1 MRIGLGAGALGSD
14 VARLHRVL
22 GAAGHAIAPAEVA
35 AQRMGVTTL
44 GALHAVQRERGLPR
58 VDAIDGATIRV
69 LLELERNIRI
79 DVHEGGTAPAPKH
92 GERPAGVTG
101 RLVNGDG
108 VPMPDMRVA
117 LFAKHLRSEAPLGE
131 ATTNDKG
138 AYAIGY
144 HRSGPVNLAARAYDE
159 SGSAIAMSP
168 TVYAAAAT
176 VQIDLTTAAD
186 GVVRLPSRFT
196 TLRSQVAA
204 QLRGT
209 SLSEL
214 EENKDTHEIG
224 FVARAIRAR
233 FVDVA
238 YLYMAHVI
246 GAKNALRDETLF
258 GIFSGGIPAS
268 LGTAL
273 GSLPDAGIDDA
284 FLSQVLASVLAHS
297 RDSLDRALT
306 AAVSGNV
313 LPMSCA
319 DTKDRELARLDD
331 LRAQATASRPYVR
344 GKTSVSDLLAAG
356 SVTSAV
362 QSAFVS
368 AFAASGGRLGPT
380 WKALR
385 ANKGLS
391 KADLATLKTTLAVGE
406 LLTGNLVLVNDTLHR
421 LSRKALAR
429 VQDLALLD
437 QDDWVARITALDP
450 HATTIPPVL
459 KDDTPDQRIARFAKS
474 LAERFAGRYPS
485 TAFVGGLTKARTTS
499 FATKTELVAVLGAN
513 PSLNLKWTNLDHF
526 VASKKLRVSEAAV
539 AELKT
544 AQRLLRISPHYT
556 SVEALKA
563 SGYHSAQGVYF
574 AGRDPF
580 IAQMTGP
587 LGSAARAK
595 MAFARAHMAYASAL
609 TMFGRHSLALHS
621 TGFAAMASSAPD
633 PGTIADLPDLQAL
646 FGSLDYFG
654 CEDCQSIYSPAAYL
668 VDLLQYLKQFKAT
681 PLPGATGP
689 VAAIGDA
696 RAALLFRRPEIQ
708 YIALDCNNTNV
719 TLPYIDLVNEILE
732 AVIAPPS
739 PPPPQPIVIDTT
751 GTSAERRALPQRI
764 LQAAY
769 IATQGAVFP
778 LTLPFDLP
786 FAQTTAYLAAMGTSR
801 AAGMTLF
808 AGTPSGPS
816 AAAIACAS
824 LGINPTMQAVI
835 DGSDAH
841 QPWERWGFSSENP
854 TGVVNPETRATFT
867 PADWVAALNLVPVL
881 RSRAGLT
888 LQQLYQLLEVAWV
901 TQSSV
906 TLQLGTP
913 GGILSSDTALMTFT
927 GLTADVLDRAHR
939 FLRLLAATGLAMW
952 ELDWALGQGTLDD
965 AFLAFIAGAIAVK
978 TQVALPLQEVLS
990 FWGPLETRDVTS
1002 HLGDEDAVIP
1012 STYSEVFANPTM
1024 LASWA
1029 TVFPPVNAQPPGSFA
1044 LNGGA
1049 LLPSQPTPTAAE
1061 SANLNA
1067 TTAALGIGAD
1077 DVAAMLAATSAV
1089 TPNVLTLETANVL
1102 LRYARLASSLSLS
1115 VPDLVLWIQLTAGT
1129 PFGTTPADTL
1139 EFLRRLA
1146 VLRGTGLG
1154 VRDLDYLM
1162 RNQSA
1167 SQSALAFTTQQTT
1180 TLLQSIRD
1188 AIAKLT
1194 PSQQTDAPTVATVFV
1209 AALATATNVT
1219 ADVVTPVL
1227 NKTGVLP
1234 LPSATI
1240 QLLLQHAI
1248 VDPTQ
1253 FPQLVTAFATVARAA
1268 ALYTALG
1275 ASVVEFAFVV
1285 ENAASFGW
1293 LDPSALP
1300 SSATSPYA
1308 AFEALLRAI
1317 ELDRRQ
1323 PARTPKLFDVLGQW
1337 LVAGQLPVDVATAIA
1352 GTSTVP
1358 SLALALNTTVPD
1370 LTALAGALGATAPSL
1385 AQATQAGS
1393 LADVALLSS
1402 LATALDVVARYSVPG
1417 TTLVSLATSAPD
1429 AGTAAA
1435 AIGAF
1440 QAQYPQSAWFGAV
1453 QPVEDGLRQS
1463 RRDALVAYLLGQGAN
1478 LAPMYTFVT
1487 ADDIYDYFLIDP
1499 EMCACAL
1506 STRLLQ
1512 ASLAIQQ
1519 FVQQCFLNW
1528 SIQVMVD
1535 TTVTGPG
1542 SPWNEWSWRQ
1552 QYRLWQAN
1560 REVFLYPENYV
1571 LPELR
1576 KNASSLFTDLE
1587 SDLRQTNCDADL
1599 AETAFESYLR
1609 KLVDVSHLV
1618 VAAHYSE
1625 TTAAGRVVLH
1635 VFAHTRGTPWKW
1647 YYRTR
1652 TTSSPGAGGVWSAWE
1667 AMNLDI
1673 ASDHFVPVVWDQ
1685 RLHVIWAVFKPE
1697 AEKQR
1702 DQGVP
1707 AIDAGGTQPAPAK
1720 FWAVDLAI
1728 SELSAGKWQ
1737 PKRVLAEKMFFAK
1750 NVPGVSV
1757 DLIDRPPIAFTLRAS
1772 QSPAHDLVITV
1783 YYSLGPT
1790 ELLTVGLLE
1799 LLAGEPVTPV
1809 VESAVG
1815 TLSMLEAPM
1824 KVVQDTKILS
1834 SMLPDPMLVDLS
1846 QEPTYALVQ
1855 TGALTGS
1862 LTAPPGYGFS
1872 AQELV
1877 AGAYFQPKTG
1887 AVTLDVL
1894 AQTTAAGTPAA
1905 VELLGQ
1911 VINPRVVIPPQEA
1924 VFDSLDPFF
1933 VIDGGGGSGASPR
1946 PPRTYLIEPEFYT
1959 VSSNPQEL
1967 DSLAYVK
1974 QWTTRYAFQTFYHPF
1989 ARTMLRELEI
1999 GGMPRLM
2006 SRTLQ
2011 TKPETVRGWS
2021 TAFDFA
2027 SIFKPQPP
2035 VATPYPGQANSPD
2048 VGETALDFSA
2058 GGTGA
2063 YSLYNWEVFYH
2074 GPMFVASLLAQNQQ
2088 YKEAMTWLEY
2098 VFNPTDSSGGPTPQR
2113 FWEMAPFHAMN
2124 ATGANGWVSQQIQNI
2139 LSNLAQGISDPD
2151 TAAALNTYLSD
2162 PFDPHAIASLRISA
2176 YGKATVMKFLDNLI
2190 AWGDSLFSSYTAET
2204 VGQAEQLYVLADMI
2218 LGPAP
2223 SKVRPPPTT
2232 AASQPLTYAQIA
2244 SQLDSFS
2251 NTLVAVE
2258 NLVVAPTPP
2267 PQLVLGSGSTPSLP
2281 QLPGTGKTLFF
2292 CIPPNDQLLAYWTT
2306 VADRLYKIRH
2316 CMNLQGQ
2323 VVPLPL
2329 YAPPINPLLAA
2340 QAAASGQ
2347 MPSGLAPPAPI
2358 YRFFTY
2364 LQKAVELASDVRSFG
2379 ALILSALEKKDAEK
2393 LALLRT
2399 NQELDIQT
2407 RVLDVKTR
2415 QVTEATDQITALHN
2429 QKAVAKIRYD
2439 FYSTLQFMNT
2449 WEMKA
2454 LRLQAAAVSSNHD
2467 ALTQD
2472 DIAMYSSYVPN
2483 FSVGIAGFGGSPNLS
2498 ASYGG
2503 GNIAGAASAHAG
2515 KLRGTAAISAE
2526 SGGMVATT
2534 GGYKR
2539 RMDDWNLQAQLAQA
2553 EMTQIDSQITAANDR
2568 LAIANTE
2575 VAIQDA
2581 QIANAQAV
2589 SDFLTNKYTNSQL
2602 YDWMVT
2608 QLTTVCAQAYQL
2620 AYGLAQQAQS
2630 TYRFELGRYQDTFL
2644 QFGYWDSQHRG
2655 LTAGESLLFD
2665 LRRMEAQYLAQN
2677 ARELELSKHVSLAM
2691 TQPMALVQLMETGTC
2706 QIYLEEALFDADHP
2720 GHYFRRLR
2728 SVALT
2733 IPCVTGP
2740 YTGVNANLT
2749 LTTAVLRTTSTLP
2762 SAGYVPQNA
2771 QTPPGDAT
2779 TFSVTTP
2786 AATIATSTGQN
2797 DAGLFDVNLRD
2808 ERWLPFEG
2816 QGAISAW
2823 TLELNRAANNFDF
2836 STITDIVL
2844 HVRYTA
2850 RPGIAESTVLAAI
2863 APPAGVPRAV
2873 MVSVKST
2880 FGDALYRFFN
2890 PTDTTATQQV
2900 LTLPMTNALFPW
2912 SNVRAPKIH
2921 DIRVFFTLAQAPASG
2936 TSIAATF
2943 GPTGGAA
2950 SSLTLGTSLP
2960 AGWTGTPA
2968 VLSADASVSPSL
2980 APQSFTLTVPT
2991 AGLPSGLTRTVNGQ
3005 VLLDRAKI
3013 QDVVLVVGYV
3023 S

>member
-1 MRIGLGAGALGSD
+1 MRIGLAAGTHGSD

-44 GALHAVQRERGLPR
+44 GALHALQRERGLPR

-69 LLELERNIRI
+69 LLELEQNIRI
-79 DVHEGGTAPAPKH
+79 DVHEDGAVQAFKA
-92 GERPAGVTG
+92 GERPSGVTG

-108 VPMPDMRVA
+108 SPMPGMRVV
-117 LFAKHLRSEAPLGE
+117 LFAKHLRSEAQLGE
-131 ATTNDKG
+131 ARTNDKG

-144 HRSGPVNLAARAYDE
+144 HRSVPVNLVARAYDE
-159 SGSAIAMSP
+159 SGSDIAISP

-196 TLRSQVAA
+196 TLNEQVAA
-204 QLRGT
+204 QLQGT
-209 SLSEL
+209 PLSEL
-214 EENKDTHEIG
+214 TENEDTHEIG

-238 YLYMAHVI
+238 HLYMAHVL
-246 GAKNALRDETLF
+246 GARNALRDETLF

-284 FLSQVLASVLAHS
+284 FLSQVLAGVLAHA

-313 LPMSCA
+313 VPPSYA
-319 DTKDRELARLDD
+319 DAQDVELGRLDD
-331 LRAQATASRPYVR
+331 LRARATASKPYVR

-362 QSAFVS
+362 QTAFVA
-368 AFAASGGRLGPT
+368 AFAAGSGRLGPT

-385 ANKGLS
+385 ANKSLS
-391 KADLATLKTTLAVGE
+391 KADLATLKTTLSVGE
-406 LLTGNLVLVNDTLHR
+406 LLTGNLPLVKDTLQR
-421 LSRKALAR
+421 LSQETLAR

-437 QDDWVARITALDP
+437 QGDWVARITALDP
-450 HATTIPPVL
+450 EASTIPPVL
-459 KDDTPDQRIARFAKS
+459 KDDTPAQRIARFAKS

-485 TAFVGGLTKARTTS
+485 TAFVGGLAKARTTA
-499 FATKTELVAVLGAN
+499 FATKPELVAVLGAN
-513 PSLNLKWTNLDHF
+513 PSLDLKRTNIDQY
-526 VASKKLRVSEAAV
+526 VASKKLAVSPAAL

-556 SVEALKA
+556 SVEALRA
-563 SGYHSAQGVYF
+563 AGYQSAQSVYF

-580 IAQMTGP
+580 LARMTGP
-587 LGSAARAK
+587 FGSAARAK
-595 MAFARAHMAYASAL
+595 MAFARAQITYASAL
-609 TMFGRHSLALHS
+609 TMFARHNLALNS

-633 PGTIADLPDLQAL
+633 PGTVATFPDLQAL

-668 VDLLQYLKQFKAT
+668 ADLLQYLKQFKAT
-681 PLPGATGP
+681 PLTGATGP

-739 PPPPQPIVIDTT
+739 PPLPQPIIIDTT
-751 GTSAERRALPQRI
+751 GTSAERRALPQNVS
-764 LQAAY
+764 QVAY
-769 IATQGAVFP
+769 VATKGAVFP

-786 FAQTTAYLAAMGTSR
+786 FAQTTATLAAMGTSR
-801 AAGMTLF
+801 AAVMTLF
-808 AGTPSGPS
+808 AGAPSGPS
-816 AAAIACAS
+816 AAAIGCAS
-824 LGINPTMQAVI
+824 LGINPAMQTVI
-835 DGSDAH
+835 DGTDAQ

-888 LQQLYQLLEVAWV
+888 LQQLYQLLEVTWV

-913 GGILSSDTALMTFT
+913 GGMLSSDTGLMTFI
-927 GLTADVLDRAHR
+927 GLTADVLGRAHR
-939 FLRLLAATGLAMW
+939 FLRLLAATGLSMW
-952 ELDWALGQGTLDD
+952 ELDWALGQGTLGD
-965 AFLAFIAGAIAVK
+965 AFIAFIAGAIAVK
-978 TQVALPLQEVLS
+978 TQLALPLQEVLS

-1002 HLGDEDAVIP
+1002 HLGDEDAVVL

-1029 TVFPPVNAQPPGSFA
+1029 TVFPPVSSQPPGSFA
-1044 LNGGA
+1044 LNGGP
-1049 LLPSQPTPTAAE
+1049 LIPSQPTPTAAE
-1061 SANLNA
+1061 SANINA

-1077 DVAAMLAATSAV
+1077 DVAAILAATA
-1089 TPNVLTLETANVL
+1089 TPNVLTLATANVL
-1102 LRYARLASSLSLS
+1102 LRYARLASTLSLS
-1115 VPDLVLWIQLTAGT
+1115 VPDLILWVQLTAGT
-1129 PFGTTPADTL
+1129 PFGTTPADTI

-1154 VRDLDYLM
+1154 VHDLDYLL

-1167 SQSALAFTTQQTT
+1167 SRSALAFTTQQTT

-1188 AIAKLT
+1188 AITKLT

-1209 AALATATNVT
+1209 AALATVTNVT
-1219 ADVVTPVL
+1219 ADVVIPVL
-1227 NKTGVLP
+1227 NNTGVLP
-1234 LPSATI
+1234 LPSTTI
-1240 QLLLQHAI
+1240 QLLLQNAA

-1253 FPQLVTAFATVARAA
+1253 FPQLVAAFVTVAKAA

-1275 ASVVEFAFVV
+1275 ASVVEFAFIV
-1285 ENAASFGW
+1285 EEAASFGW

-1300 SSATSPYA
+1300 SSATSPYG
-1308 AFEALLRAI
+1308 AFEALLRAL

-1337 LVAGQLPVDVATAIA
+1337 LVAGQLPADVATAIA
-1352 GTSTVP
+1352 GTSTVS
-1358 SLALALNTTVPD
+1358 SLALALNATVPD
-1370 LTALAGALGATAPSL
+1370 VTALAGALGATGPSL
-1385 AQATQAGS
+1385 APATRAGS
-1393 LADVALLSS
+1393 LADVAMLSS
-1402 LATALDVVARYSVPG
+1402 LAKALDVAAPYSAPG
-1417 TTLVSLATSAPD
+1417 TTLVSLATGSPD

-1435 AIGAF
+1435 AIGTF

-1463 RRDALVAYLLGQGAN
+1463 RRDALVAYLLGPGAN
-1478 LAPMYTFVT
+1478 LVPMVTFVT

-1519 FVQQCFLNW
+1519 FVQQCFLNL
-1528 SIQVMVD
+1528 SIQVTVD
-1535 TTVTGPG
+1535 TTATG

-1576 KNASSLFTDLE
+1576 KNASSFFTDLE

-1599 AETAFESYLR
+1599 AETAFERYLR
-1609 KLVDVSHLV
+1609 KLIDVSHLV
-1618 VAAHYSE
+1618 VAAHYNE
-1625 TTAAGRVVLH
+1625 TTAAGPVVLH
-1635 VFAHTRGTPWKW
+1635 VFAHTRGTPWRW

-1652 TTSSPGAGGVWSAWE
+1652 KTSSPGAGGVWSAWD
-1667 AMNLDI
+1667 AMTLDI
-1673 ASDHFVPVVWDQ
+1673 ASDHLVPVIWDQ
-1685 RLHVIWAVFKPE
+1685 RLHIIWAVFKPE

-1707 AIDAGGTQPAPAK
+1707 AVDAGGTQPAPAK
-1720 FWAVDLAI
+1720 FWAVDLAV

-1737 PKRVLAEKMFFAK
+1737 PKRVLTEKMFFAK

-1757 DLIDRPPIAFTLRAS
+1757 DLIDRPPIAFTFRAS
-1772 QSPAHDLVITV
+1772 QSPAYDLVITV
-1783 YYSLGPT
+1783 YYSLGAS
-1790 ELLTVGLLE
+1790 ELVTVGLLE

-1809 VESAVG
+1809 VETAIG

-1824 KVVQDTKILS
+1824 TVVQDTQTLP
-1834 SMLPDPMLVDLS
+1834 SMLPDPALVDLS
-1846 QEPTYALVQ
+1846 QEPTYSLVQ
-1855 TGALTGS
+1855 PGTLTGS
-1862 LTAPPGYGFS
+1862 LTAPPGYGFW

-1877 AGAYFQPKTG
+1877 AGTYFQPTTSP
-1887 AVTLDVL
+1887 VTLDVL
-1894 AQTTAAGTPAA
+1894 AQTTASGTPAS
-1905 VELLGQ
+1905 VELLGN

-1933 VIDGGGGSGASPR
+1933 VIDGGGGSGSSPR

-1967 DSLAYVK
+1967 DSLAYAK
-1974 QWTTRYAFQTFYHPF
+1974 QWTTRYTFQTFYHPF

-1999 GGMPRLM
+1999 GGVPRLM

-2011 TKPETVRGWS
+2011 TNPEAVRGWS
-2021 TAFDFA
+2021 TAFDFGA
-2027 SIFKPQPP
+2027 IFKPRPP
-2035 VATPYPGQANSPD
+2035 VATPYPGQANAPD

-2088 YKEAMTWLEY
+2088 YKEAMTWLAY
-2098 VFNPTDSSGGPTPQR
+2098 VFNPMDASGGPTPQR

-2124 ATGANGWVSQQIQNI
+2124 ATGANSWVSQQIQNI

-2151 TAAALNTYLSD
+2151 TAAALNTYLTD
-2162 PFDPHAIASLRISA
+2162 PFDPHTIAGLRISA

-2190 AWGDSLFSSYTAET
+2190 AWGDALFSSYTAET

-2232 AASQPLTYAQIA
+2232 AASRPLTYAQIA
-2244 SQLDSFS
+2244 SQLDAFS

-2267 PQLVLGSGSTPSLP
+2267 PELVQGGGSTPSLP

-2340 QAAASGQ
+2340 EAAASGQ
-2347 MPSGLAPPAPI
+2347 TPSGLAPPAPI
-2358 YRFFTY
+2358 YRFVTY
-2364 LQKAVELASDVRSFG
+2364 LQKAVELANDVRSFG
-2379 ALILSALEKKDAEK
+2379 ALILSALEKKDVER
-2393 LALLRT
+2393 LAQLRA

-2407 RVLDVKTR
+2407 RVLDVKAR
-2415 QVTEATDQITALHN
+2415 QVTEATSQITALQN

-2439 FYSTLQFMNT
+2439 FYSAIQFMNT
-2449 WEMKA
+2449 WETAA
-2454 LRLQAAAVSSNHD
+2454 LTLQGAAAVTN
-2467 ALTQD
+2467 ALALPLD
-2472 DIAMYSSYVPN
+2472 LEGSAAHLVPT
-2483 FSVGIAGFGGSPNLS
+2483 FSFGGAGFGGTPEVSMS
-2498 ASYGG
+2498 WGG
-2503 GNIAGAASAHAG
+2503 GNIGASAGASASAVRGVAG
-2515 KLRGTAAISAE
+2515 ILTELA
-2526 SGGMVATT
+2526 GMVGTL
-2534 GGYKR
+2534 GQYQR
-2539 RMDDWNLQAQLAQA
+2539 RMDEWQLQARIANA

-2575 VAIQDA
+2575 VAIQNA

-2589 SDFLTNKYTNSQL
+2589 SDFLTNKYTRSQL
-2602 YDWMVT
+2602 YTFLVT
-2608 QLTTVCAQAYQL
+2608 QLTTVHAQAYQL

-2630 TYRFELGRYQDTFL
+2630 AYQFELGRYQDTFL
-2644 QFGYWDSQHRG
+2644 QSGYWDSQHRG

-2665 LRRMEAQYLAQN
+2665 LRRMEARYLAQN

-2706 QIYLEEALFDADHP
+2706 QIYLNEALFDADHP

-2749 LTTAVLRTTSTLP
+2749 LTTAVLRTTPTLP
-2762 SAGYVPQNA
+2762 SAGYVPQSA

-2797 DAGLFDVNLRD
+2797 DAGLFEVNLRD

-2816 QGAISAW
+2816 QGAVSAW
-2823 TLELNRAANNFDF
+2823 TLELNRATNNFDF

-2863 APPAGVPRAV
+2863 VPPAGVPRAV

-2880 FGDALYRFFN
+2880 FGDALYSFFN

-2900 LTLPMTNALFPW
+2900 LTLPITNALFPW
-2912 SNVRAPKIH
+2912 SNVRAPKIN
-2921 DIRVFFTLAQAPASG
+2921 DIQVFFTLSQAPASS

-2950 SSLTLGTSLP
+2950 SPLKLGTSLP

-2968 VLSADASVSPSL
+2968 VLSADASVGPSL
-2980 APQSFTLTVPT
+2980 TPQSFTLTVPT
-2991 AGLPSGLTRTVNGQ
+2991 ASLPSELTRTVDGQ
-3005 VLLDRAKI
+3005 VLLDRAKV